1 MNKQESKYQYTAS
14 LMDEALLLLLEQKE
28 FDAITVKKVCQKAGV
43 NRSTFYL
50 HYETMNDLLE
60 ETVGMINDRFK
71 ASLAS
76 VPTDDPTKVVLT
88 SEQYLRPYLSFIK
101 ENMRAY
107 QVIHQ
112 KEHLFN
118 SQKTFQSFYETSL
131 HCRSRSCGMGV
142 LYPLRWDHGHRHRQ
156 GPRSILKIRSAE
168 IQNDI
173 NKISGRPCSLINP
186 IRLQGLL
193 YYVNWFLPLPF
204 WTYSAA
210 TCMSPG
216 LSPPGACAVSR
227 LAIRQVS
234 VINRS
239 NKPLTIYHKN
249 SVRCSSRNQKTAGRE

>member
-28 FDAITVKKVCQKAGV
+28 FDAITVKEVCQKAGV

-60 ETVGMINDRFK
+60 ETVALINDRFK

-118 SQKTFQSFYETSL
+118 SQKTFQSFYQSIFSPALTHFGVSEQEKKYVFSFYTQGTVAIIGKWL
-131 HCRSRSCGMGV
+131 EGSCQDDID
-142 LYPLRWDHGHRHRQ
+142 LIIDLITRHT
-156 GPRSILKIRSAE
+156 LAY
-168 IQNDI
+168 
-173 NKISGRPCSLINP
+173 GRDA
-186 IRLQGLL
+186 Q
-193 YYVNWFLPLPF
+193 
-204 WTYSAA
+204 
-210 TCMSPG
+210 
-216 LSPPGACAVSR
+216 
-227 LAIRQVS
+227 
-234 VINRS
+234 
-239 NKPLTIYHKN
+239 
-249 SVRCSSRNQKTAGRE
+249 